1 MPIES
6 NSVFHVP
13 VLAKEVISQLEPK
26 SSGCYL
32 DSTVGGGGHARLILE
47 ASSPDGCLYG
57 IDRDDEAICAATHTL
72 KPYGS
77 RVRLRQGNFRAAQ
90 EIYKNSTFDGILLDL
105 GVSSHQLDTPG
116 RGFSCD
122 RDGPLDMRMDR
133 RNTLQAAHLLATL
146 SKTELVRVFHDF
158 GETHFSR
165 QIAKAIVTQRAKA
178 PVRTTAELAGIVRK
192 AVPVSRERKSVVQ
205 VFQALRIMVNDEL
218 DAFREGLKELFSML
232 LPGGRMAVIC
242 YHSLEGRIVKNY
254 FAGLADPCICPPDLP
269 VCGCGRI
276 PQAKVLTSKPVRPSR
291 AEIESNPRSR
301 SALLRVVE
309 KLDVSKGQSE

>member
-6 NSVFHVP
+6 NPVFHVP

-26 SSGCYL
+26 SPGCYL
-32 DSTVGGGGHARLILE
+32 DGTVGGGGHARLILE
-47 ASSPDGCLYG
+47 ASSPDGRLYG
-57 IDRDDEAICAATHTL
+57 IDQDEEAIRAAAQAL

-77 RVRLRQGNFRAAQ
+77 RVRLKQGNFQAAR
-90 EIYKNSTFDGILLDL
+90 EIYQNLAFNGILLDL

-133 RNTLQAAHLLATL
+133 RETLQAAYLLKTL
-146 SKTELVRVFHDF
+146 SERELSRAFRDL

-178 PVRTTAELAGIVRK
+178 PVRTTSELAGMIRK
-192 AVPVSRERKSVVQ
+192 AVPVRKERKSVVQ

-218 DAFREGLKELFSML
+218 GALANGLKELFSML
-232 LPGGRMAVIC
+232 LPGGRMAVIS
-242 YHSLEGRIVKNY
+242 YHSLEDRIVKNY
-254 FAGLADPCICPPDLP
+254 FAELVDPCICPPDLP

-276 PQAKVLTSKPVRPSR
+276 PQAKVLTRKPVRTSR

-301 SALLRVVE
+301 PALLRVAE
-309 KLDVSKGQSE
+309 KLNASKGRAE

>member
-32 DSTVGGGGHARLILE
+32 DSTIGGGGHARLILD
-47 ASSPDGCLYG
+47 ASFPDGRLYG
-57 IDRDDEAICAATHTL
+57 IDQDEEAIRAASHAL

-77 RVRLRQGNFRAAQ
+77 RVRLRQGNFRAVR
-90 EIYKNSTFDGILLDL
+90 EIYKKSTFDGILLDL
-105 GVSSHQLDTPG
+105 GVSSHQLNTPG

-133 RNTLQAAHLLATL
+133 RNALQAAHLLATL
-146 SKTELVRVFHDF
+146 SKTDLAMAFHDF

-165 QIAKAIVTQRAKA
+165 QIAKAIITQRAKA
-178 PVRTTAELAGIVRK
+178 PVRTTTELAEIVRR
-192 AVPVSRERKSVVQ
+192 AVPLRKERKSVVQ

-218 DAFREGLKELFSML
+218 GALSKGLKELFSML
-232 LPGGRMAVIC
+232 LPGGRMVVIC
-242 YHSLEGRIVKNY
+242 FHSLEDRIVKNY
-254 FAGLADPCICPPDLP
+254 FAELADPCICPPDLP

-276 PQAKVLTSKPVRPSR
+276 PQAKVLTRKPVRPSR

-301 SALLRVVE
+301 PALLRVVE
-309 KLDVSKGQSE
+309 RLDLRKA